1 MSSLKAQKQPQPQ
14 LQLLLGTL
22 FSSPYALEAAAACLP
37 ALRAQQPKPLE
48 AQQHHEREAHLADPV
63 FGPRAPQITQQHV
76 VESLLHS
83 LLLASRE
90 RIPGFGYLCQSQQRG
105 SSHGTFSSPLLRLLR
120 RVCLWYY
127 YRVMFDPLDQ
137 LLALTSGCE
146 LLFQLMTPHQQLSC
160 MADILLV
167 LACPALEEHW

>member
-1 MSSLKAQKQPQPQ
+1 MRRPRL
-14 LQLLLGTL
+14 
-22 FSSPYALEAAAACLP
+22 
-37 ALRAQQPKPLE
+37 
-48 AQQHHEREAHLADPV
+48 
-63 FGPRAPQITQQHV
+63 FGPRVPRPKQQHV
-76 VESLLHS
+76 TEKQLHALLISH
-83 LLLASRE
+83 LSRT
-90 RIPGFGYLCQSQQRG
+90 PGFQHLLQFRTAAGQADKQPAPAADAAA
-105 SSHGTFSSPLLRLLR
+105 SSPPLLRLLR

-127 YRVMFDPLDQ
+127 YRAMFDPLDQ